1 MLDFNDLPDRKT
13 ITTVYFTIL
22 FRLFQQKKTKK
33 IAVYLI
39 KSSDEKNLKKN
50 LKKYRF
56 FS

>member
-13 ITTVYFTIL
+13 ITIVYFTIL